1 MPNWPVLANAISRR
15 HTLPH
20 HFHPMP
26 CPQLPRR
33 GEFFGG
39 GQMQSDVDLAVH
51 YRKEADKFSE
61 LARSAPPG
69 VFRDVFHET
78 AVRFLRM
85 ARVLER
91 QRSQPSL
98 QTTT

>member
-1 MPNWPVLANAISRR
+1 
-15 HTLPH
+15 
-20 HFHPMP
+20 MP

-39 GQMQSDVDLAVH
+39 GQMQSDVELAVH

-69 VFRDVFHET
+69 VFRDVFQET
-78 AVRFLRM
+78 AVRFLLM
-85 ARVLER
+85 AKELER
-91 QRSQPSL
+91 QRSEPAL
-98 QTTT
+98 RRTT